1 MVSFSSLVQNS
12 LIAFQMVQKQ
22 KHTHKSV
29 GRTPGQWSTAHKNHL
44 FALFTEQR
52 KRGLLPQYLQCT
64 LSCLC
69 CQPLPVNI
77 HSPLPHLCGPK
88 TSCRL
93 WLHLC
98 VPTLPD
104 QVHLASQDQSCKEKL
119 CKNAAHR
126 SSHRHSF
133 LQFSIYAGL
142 WLLIPFLITSSLLT

>member
-1 MVSFSSLVQNS
+1 MSISFQKFCLVLNQSRLQQAADVWQFFLKKSYIYTNSTRQLQGFPMVSFSSLVQNS

-64 LSCLC
+64 FSCLC

-104 QVHLASQDQSCKEKL
+104 
-119 CKNAAHR
+119 
-126 SSHRHSF
+126 
-133 LQFSIYAGL
+133 
-142 WLLIPFLITSSLLT
+142 